1 MLKQLNWC
9 LNPQDFG
16 NDVAANTS
24 MAIKGF
30 MDLLKALKYV
40 VGGSSPAT
48 TDVNTFPITPEDQA
62 KTILHYLREIKRIL
76 NVTNIF
82 TLTDFL

>member
-1 MLKQLNWC
+1 LNWC
-9 LNPQDFG
+9 LNPQNFG

-40 VGGSSPAT
+40 VGGSSLAV
-48 TDVNTFPITPEDQA
+48 TDVNTLPITPED
-62 KTILHYLREIKRIL
+62 
-76 NVTNIF
+76 
-82 TLTDFL
+82 